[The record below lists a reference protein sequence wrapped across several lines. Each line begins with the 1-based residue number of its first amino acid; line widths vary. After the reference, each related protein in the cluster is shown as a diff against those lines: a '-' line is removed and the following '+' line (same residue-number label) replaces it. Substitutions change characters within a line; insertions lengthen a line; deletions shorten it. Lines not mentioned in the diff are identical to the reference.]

1 MPWTID
7 DVLNDPLLT
16 IEDRHDEMG
25 SFAVKIGVLQTIV
38 FIELGRFQTSEMTKF
53 NLSHAIHTPTQA
65 GPYQTSAPFG
75 DYWAHALHL
84 AVDGLT
90 SYYRQ
95 AVGAGHLPHEGW
107 LVKN

>member
-7 DVLNDPLLT
+7 DVLNDSLLT
-16 IEDRHDEMG
+16 VEDRHDEMG
-25 SFAVKIGVLQTIV
+25 SFAVRIGALQTLV

-53 NLSHAIHTPTQA
+53 KVSHAIHPPTQI
-65 GPYQTSAPFG
+65 GPYQTSIPFG
-75 DYWAHALHL
+75 TYWAYALHL

-95 AVGAGHLPHEGW
+95 AVDAGHAPSENW